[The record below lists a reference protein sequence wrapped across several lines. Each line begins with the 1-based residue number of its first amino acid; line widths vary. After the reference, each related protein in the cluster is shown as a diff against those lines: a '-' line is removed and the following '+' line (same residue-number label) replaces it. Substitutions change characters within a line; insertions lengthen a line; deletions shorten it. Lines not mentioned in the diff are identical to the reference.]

1 MIVAAGRP
9 LRSLV
14 AVLLCWSAIR
24 VAQNVD
30 WFVDPPV
37 QAAEASLRPIRTQ
50 FAIARADR
58 SSASLTRVPIIERAP
73 APLTAPTPATRLA
86 VAIPAASGEPLS
98 EPAYAMLEVAMAQ
111 EAALTILPPPQSRP
125 APPPS
130 APMPAPKRWGFDIW
144 TLWRHNAARA
154 TLGGPGQLGASQAGI
169 RAQYDLTPDAHMKL
183 AAYARATSALAA
195 PAVPEA
201 ALGFALQPDR
211 RIPISIG
218 VERRIA
224 LGDGGR
230 NAFALLAAGGFGPR
244 KIPLGLTAEGYAQA
258 GVVGLRRRDLFADGQ
273 VILLRP
279 LIGEKFGA
287 GLSLSGGAQPHLSR
301 LDIGPHVQTRFTL
314 AGRPVRLSAEWRQRI
329 AGNARPGSGFALTL
343 ASSF

>member
-1 MIVAAGRP
+1 M
-9 LRSLV
+9 
-14 AVLLCWSAIR
+14 AVLFCCTGIR

-30 WFVDPPV
+30 WFVDPSV
-37 QAAEASLRPIRTQ
+37 QAAEASLTPIRTQ

-58 SSASLTRVPIIERAP
+58 SSASLSRVPIVDRAP
-73 APLTAPTPATRLA
+73 ASLTAPSPVTRLA

-98 EPAYAMLEVAMAQ
+98 EPAYAMLAVAMAQ
-111 EAALTILPPPQSRP
+111 DAAPTILPPSQSRP
-125 APPPS
+125 APPP
-130 APMPAPKRWGFDIW
+130 PGPTPVPRRLGFDIW

-154 TLGGPGQLGASQAGI
+154 TLGGPGQLGASQAGA
-169 RAQYDLTPDAHMKL
+169 RVQYDLSPDARMKL
-183 AAYARATSALAA
+183 AAYARATSALASPTA
-195 PAVPEA
+195 PEA

-211 RIPISIG
+211 RIPLSIG
-218 VERRIA
+218 LERRIA

-230 NAFALLAAGGFGPR
+230 NAFALVAAGGFGPR
-244 KIPLGLTAEGYAQA
+244 RIPLGLSAEGYAQA
-258 GVVGLRRRDLFADGQ
+258 GFVGLRRRDLFADGQ
-273 VILLRP
+273 LILLRP
-279 LIGEKFGA
+279 LIGETLGA

-301 LDIGPHVQTRFTL
+301 LDIGPHLQTRFTL